1 MNLSSKNHLN
11 DTNIIIVID
20 SLDGGG
26 AESQAIKL
34 ANGLNKENV
43 NVTLFPLR
51 SGGALTKH
59 AKDLDIKIVEGDFQS
74 SRDIKSLVKGFI
86 LLCKTIRSNNP
97 AIVHTFLP
105 LSNFIGS
112 LAGLIS
118 KARYTITSRRGLIKL
133 NYLKKRWRLFD
144 KISNFLSDKIIVN
157 TEAIIDEMINVDD
170 VDLDK
175 VICIRN
181 GINLNK
187 FNIKNYRRNDM
198 RSKLA
203 LSSCDFAWAKVANFS
218 SIKGHKD
225 LINAFKDIH
234 IKYNSKL
241 FLIGKDNG
249 TLKELKDLVIT
260 KGLENKIIFL
270 GFREDIPEILLAMDG
285 YICASHTEGFS
296 NAILEA
302 MASGLPIIA
311 TNVGG
316 NSEIIKHKKNGLLI
330 KSKDQNAIASTMI
343 KIMKDSTLSQK
354 ISEDAK
360 KTVNEKYN
368 TEKMVKSYIDVY
380 EKAVK

>member
-249 TLKELKDLVIT
+249 TLKELKDLVNT
-260 KGLENKIIFL
+260 KGLENKIKFL

-330 KSKDQNAIASTMI
+330 KSKDQNAITSTMI

>member
-144 KISNFLSDKIIVN
+144 KISNFLSHKIIVN

-170 VDLDK
+170 VNLDK

-249 TLKELKDLVIT
+249 TLKELKDLVNT
-260 KGLENKIIFL
+260 KGLENKIKFL

>member
-157 TEAIIDEMINVDD
+157 T
-170 VDLDK
+170 
-175 VICIRN
+175 
-181 GINLNK
+181 
-187 FNIKNYRRNDM
+187 
-198 RSKLA
+198 A
-203 LSSCDFAWAKVANFS
+203 L
-218 SIKGHKD
+218 
-225 LINAFKDIH
+225 
-234 IKYNSKL
+234 
-241 FLIGKDNG
+241 
-249 TLKELKDLVIT
+249 TT
-260 KGLENKIIFL
+260 
-270 GFREDIPEILLAMDG
+270 
-285 YICASHTEGFS
+285 
-296 NAILEA
+296 
-302 MASGLPIIA
+302 
-311 TNVGG
+311 
-316 NSEIIKHKKNGLLI
+316 
-330 KSKDQNAIASTMI
+330 
-343 KIMKDSTLSQK
+343 
-354 ISEDAK
+354 
-360 KTVNEKYN
+360 
-368 TEKMVKSYIDVY
+368 
-380 EKAVK
+380 